1 MTDKLPSIDDFYE
14 ELPSKDEVIKE
25 EKLPSIN
32 EFVEEEEEEV
42 VEEKNKCKEGE
53 YFCNDEQKCKPI
65 PKGTRVRDDGLL
77 VKEGDLVEV
86 LNLINSVKNDIPEI
100 PEIKYYDDELESL
113 VQRVEEI
120 QKNIPEVR
128 YYDSEVEAICEE
140 IDSVKHNIANLP
152 EVKYYDEQLSGLEKR
167 LVNLKESLPEV
178 KYYDGDIQ
186 SLDAKIDKVRSEIP
200 NFPKWINEVNEVPDF
215 SWIGKTFS
223 IIDDDFLKVGD
234 NIKDLRDR
242 FDADFQDLSESL
254 DTKDFEQRV
263 NLDEVKQ
270 DIKETKEKIFKE
282 LKEAA
287 IKIWSH
293 HDMFK
298 DDDRK
303 LKKQIFSK
311 LNETKQKIEKQILDS
326 RTKSYQENKELSNY
340 FNGLQKEIS
349 NLPEVKYYDTPIQEL
364 KKGLS
369 KLDEKIDNKLKDA
382 TLNIAE
388 LYKIVDELKDE
399 QQLLVETNIPLGSDS
414 PETNNPDP
422 LTPIDQN
429 FVTVDQLQKHYKLFV
444 ERVQYQLS
452 SIGGGGAGFIK
463 DLDDVD
469 ITGLADDYILQYDA
483 STSKWKTVANTVGA
497 GGTWTVGEA
506 GIHTT
511 KSVGIGT
518 TARSDFKLYV
528 STGSTADTVAY
539 FDGNISIA
547 GSTFS
552 REVVEIESL
561 GIVTATKGVDIISGG
576 VDITAGGLNVTAGVS
591 TFSGIGTFGNSV
603 FIDGDLRC
611 VGVATFGS
619 SSITIDGSNNK
630 VNVGTGI
637 TIDAAAQTIT
647 VGTSKIADPTGD
659 ANYVGVVTAAQF
671 VSSSGAN
678 ISGIVTATSYQGDGS
693 ALTGMA
699 NTDTIAASSLTVS
712 GITTLSNLNVTD
724 ISATGVTT
732 VGIFTSYESISIGS
746 TNLFTEISKKTSIGL
761 ALALG

>member
-100 PEIKYYDDELESL
+100 PEIKYYDDELELL
-113 VQRVEEI
+113 VQRVEEL

-444 ERVQYQLS
+444 ERVQYQLA

-463 DLDDVD
+463 DLDDVSFEGVD
-469 ITGLADDYILQYDA
+469 NQLLIYNATDSKWVGIASTALGGNNITGNF
-483 STSKWKTVANTVGA
+483 TVSGNAEFA
-497 GGTWTVGEA
+497 
-506 GIHTT
+506 
-511 KSVGIGT
+511 
-518 TARSDFKLYV
+518 
-528 STGSTADTVAY
+528 
-539 FDGNISIA
+539 GNISVA
-547 GSTFS
+547 G
-552 REVVEIESL
+552 
-561 GIVTATKGVDIISGG
+561 
-576 VDITAGGLNVTAGVS
+576 
-591 TFSGIGTFGNSV
+591 
-603 FIDGDLRC
+603 
-611 VGVATFGS
+611 
-619 SSITIDGSNNK
+619 
-630 VNVGTGI
+630 
-637 TIDAAAQTIT
+637 TIT
-647 VGTSKIADPTGD
+647 YDDVTFVDSI
-659 ANYVGVVTAAQF
+659 GVVTAR
-671 VSSSGAN
+671 
-678 ISGIVTATSYQGDGS
+678 SGIELGAGSITPIIAIEAATSTTTTTSASNIDTFVAATFRSAQYQIQITQGS
-693 ALTGMA
+693 
-699 NTDTIAASSLTVS
+699 NYHV
-712 GITTLSNLNVTD
+712 TTLNVLHD
-724 ISATGVTT
+724 GTT
-732 VGIFTSYESISIGS
+732 VYLNEFGTIRTGASLATFDADIDSGNVRVRATPTTDSS
-746 TNLFTEISKKTSIGL
+746 TVFKLTKTL
-761 ALALG
+761 TRV